1 MKPEDIEIRSVKY
14 KTIYNGARGVEVEW
28 TTPEIAPMVKCN
40 LYSLDPRR
48 YKEFCEEDLL
58 FDWCKMVISEN
69 ETRIKKSMR
78 KEK

>member
-1 MKPEDIEIRSVKY
+1 MNIEIRSVKY
-14 KTIYNGARGVEVEW
+14 KTIYNGAQGVEVEW

-58 FDWCKMVISEN
+58 YDWCKIVISEDEAN
-69 ETRIKKSMR
+69 KSKKD
-78 KEK
+78 EK